1 MNCTK
6 CGKEVLSKI
15 TGELCTTCYFEDRKK
30 NTKPFGEYHDPDD
43 AKPEILSTGEK
54 DGQSDNNLESRT
66 ADSVVAEDKSIIRAA
81 DSRPEENG
89 ADTERDNSDKGTTDS
104 DTPKGD
110 GDVEIKHSPAKEREL
125 PQPGIKYCQ
134 SCIERGFGLNPAEH
148 EWTPG
153 YFICHDCW
161 KPLID
166 NQVQIERVEVNRIKS
181 EIKCDSPVL
190 SQIYELLEI
199 PETLRF
205 NNTDDVVNNRND
217 IFIHHAKAI
226 VNMTPE
232 EVKERIEFLQTI
244 LFNIRY
250 SIDPYQDY
258 INKEKAKVREE
269 SGLAKLEKSKK
280 EAVKSSS
287 KAKLS
292 DEEKMAK
299 SLGMT
304 VERYREAV
312 KLAKEKTFNKIVG
325 K

>member
-30 NTKPFGEYHDPDD
+30 NTKPFGIEV
-43 AKPEILSTGEK
+43 EES
-54 DGQSDNNLESRT
+54 DGQSTDNRESSIAVGNTGENQSVIRT
-66 ADSVVAEDKSIIRAA
+66 ADSRL
-81 DSRPEENG
+81 EEN
-89 ADTERDNSDKGTTDS
+89 DTNTDRDNPDKGTADS
-104 DTPKGD
+104 DTSKGNGD
-110 GDVEIKHSPAKEREL
+110 VEIKDVEIKHSPSKEREI

-153 YFICHDCW
+153 YYICHDCW

-181 EIKCDSPVL
+181 EIKCDSPIL
-190 SQIYELLEI
+190 SQIYELLQI

-269 SGLAKLEKSKK
+269 SGLAKLEKSRK
-280 EAVKSSS
+280 ETVKSSS

-304 VERYREAV
+304 VEKYREAV